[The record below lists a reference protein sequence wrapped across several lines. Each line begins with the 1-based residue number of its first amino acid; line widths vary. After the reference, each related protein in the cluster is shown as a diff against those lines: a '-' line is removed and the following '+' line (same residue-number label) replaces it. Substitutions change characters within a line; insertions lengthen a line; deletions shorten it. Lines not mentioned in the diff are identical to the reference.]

1 MELRPFRAIRF
12 SPTAMG
18 AAPVHIARIID
29 PGGDAAAA
37 SGQFR
42 QWLADGTLWKERRPG
57 LWLYS
62 QTHDRGGA
70 PLVLRFLIGLVRVDP
85 AGDITL
91 PSDDPEPDAAPARG
105 LPILRELKADFEP
118 ALVLTRAPLTAALAT
133 TRRPELSLASD
144 GIRHDALRVN
154 DFAEHVELQGLV
166 KSAEATLADGREAWE
181 AAREMARDAAAA
193 KLPGAKYKLCAIIEE
208 NAVGGFSEPPRVYA
222 GLWGFSLEDP
232 VY

>member
-1 MELRPFRAIRF
+1 VELRPFRAIRF
-12 SPTAMG
+12 SPAAMG
-18 AAPVHIARIID
+18 EAPGHVERLTD
-29 PGGDAAAA
+29 PGGDTAAA
-37 SGQFR
+37 SGQLR

-62 QTHDRGGA
+62 QTHDRVGA
-70 PLVLRFLIGLVRVDP
+70 PVVLRFLIGLVRVDP
-85 AGDITL
+85 AGDITV
-91 PSDDPEPDAAPARG
+91 SSNDSARVAAPARR
-105 LPILRELKADFEP
+105 LPVLRELKADFEP

-133 TRRPELSLASD
+133 TRRPELSLASA
-144 GIRHDALRVN
+144 GVRHDALRII

-166 KSAEATLADGREAWE
+166 KNAEATLADGRDGWE

-193 KLPGAKYKLCAIIEE
+193 KLPGAKYKLCAVIEE
-208 NAVGGFSEPPRVYA
+208 NAVGGFSTPPRVYA

>member
-18 AAPVHIARIID
+18 GAPGHVARLTD
-29 PGGDAAAA
+29 SGGDAAAA
-37 SGQFR
+37 SGQLR
-42 QWLADGTLWKERRPG
+42 QWFAEGTVWKERRPG
-57 LWLYS
+57 LWFYS

-70 PLVLRFLIGLVRVDP
+70 PLVLRFLIGVVRVDP

-91 PSDDPEPDAAPARG
+91 PPEDSEPAEAPAAR
-105 LPILRELKADFEP
+105 LPVLRELKADFEP

-144 GIRHDALRVN
+144 GIRHDALRIN

-166 KSAEATLADGREAWE
+166 KNAEATLADGREGWE

-208 NAVGGFSEPPRVYA
+208 NAIGGLTEPPRVYA